1 MSSSESL
8 RERESV
14 YSSAY
19 DLGSAQHSRSW
30 SPALR
35 SAGLGAAALLYA
47 AALVFLR
54 GRPTI
59 NSDAGI
65 FLSVAS
71 RLSHGAHL
79 YTGVWDNKPPFFYYA
94 QALAVGV
101 AGWRGPFLLD
111 AVWLFIAAVSMWL
124 LLGAVRASTGTRVV
138 GAVLYPVFL
147 TGAWYL
153 AGYSELPPLALATTM
168 AWLGFRGNML
178 AAGAVLG
185 IVAFFRLDYGL
196 VFLSLI
202 AVAMIIGA
210 KPDGTLIRR
219 GCRLLVGFVT
229 VAAASVAVLAA
240 RDELTGYLSTIR
252 SQVGYPNR
260 ALAWLREPAGVAGHV
275 NIVGHLL
282 VASRLR
288 TFLFVLVV
296 AALVVILIG
305 GPLRQRLR
313 GRTRTIRMAPLD
325 VLCLSTA
332 AAVAV
337 TLALTALWRHGLE
350 MIALPATFGACVL
363 VSRLQAALR
372 SHLWRI
378 AMTVATAAVCSVAFG
393 GLLPQRSGGSPGAN
407 RQPLSAWWRSPHSVT
422 AAALNTEAADVRRS
436 AAAVT
441 YARLGLEGDGG
452 YAEFL
457 HQDLEL
463 ACPQFHQY
471 PFSAPNDLNQTL
483 ACVRDRLPTLVVVT
497 PRFHTHSRASA
508 QIWNS
513 FVLDSKR
520 LLRSHYRKS
529 LVMSYHRRVAVWVR
543 R

>member
-1 MSSSESL
+1 M
-8 RERESV
+8 RCDRQ
-14 YSSAY
+14 A
-19 DLGSAQHSRSW
+19 
-30 SPALR
+30 
-35 SAGLGAAALLYA
+35 LGAAALLYA
-47 AALVFLR
+47 VTLVFLR

-124 LLGAVRASTGTRVV
+124 LLGAVKASTGTRVV
-138 GAVLYPVFL
+138 GAVMYPVLL

-178 AAGAVLG
+178 AAGAVLA

-202 AVAMIIGA
+202 AVAMIMGA

-260 ALAWLREPAGVAGHV
+260 ALAWLREPAGVVGHV
-275 NIVGHLL
+275 KIVGHLL
-282 VASRLR
+282 VESRLR
-288 TFLFVLVV
+288 TLLFVLVV

-313 GRTRTIRMAPLD
+313 DRTRAIRMAPLD

-363 VSRLQAALR
+363 VSRLQAAPR

-378 AMTVATAAVCSVAFG
+378 CDD
-393 GLLPQRSGGSPGAN
+393 R
-407 RQPLSAWWRSPHSVT
+407 
-422 AAALNTEAADVRRS
+422 
-436 AAAVT
+436 
-441 YARLGLEGDGG
+441 
-452 YAEFL
+452 
-457 HQDLEL
+457 
-463 ACPQFHQY
+463 
-471 PFSAPNDLNQTL
+471 
-483 ACVRDRLPTLVVVT
+483 RDR
-497 PRFHTHSRASA
+497 
-508 QIWNS
+508 
-513 FVLDSKR
+513 
-520 LLRSHYRKS
+520 
-529 LVMSYHRRVAVWVR
+529 RRVQCRIR
-543 R
+543 RPPARKIRRLARG